1 MTIDPRLTERRR
13 EVAEDR
19 ARRNVRRLIRFLI
32 ILGLAGAVV
41 WLFLS
46 PLLSVK
52 EVTTTGVVAS
62 STHLALAEEGVL
74 AGTPMILIRSGDI
87 AADLER
93 DPWVRE
99 AVVELDWP
107 NRVVVRVEERVPV
120 AWVETG
126 DGWAR
131 RAIDGVAVPSS
142 GEPDDSL
149 PWLDFSTIE
158 DSEASGS
165 SQVLGAL
172 EFAAALPDELIS
184 GTRVWPGANG
194 EMWADVSGFDVRL
207 GRPVEMAA
215 KGLSLAA
222 LLLEEPPPGSILT
235 LIAPTHPATS
245 PSVDEPVGEDDEP

>member
-19 ARRNVRRLIRFLI
+19 ARRNVRRLIRFLVT
-32 ILGLAGAVV
+32 LGLAGAVV

-74 AGTPMILIRSGDI
+74 AGTPMILIRTGDI

-99 AVVELDWP
+99 AVVSLDWP
-107 NRVVVRVEERVPV
+107 NRVLVRVEERVPV

-131 RAIDGVAVPSS
+131 RAIDGIAVPSA
-142 GEPDDSL
+142 GEPDDSM
-149 PWLDFSTIE
+149 PWLDFSAIE
-158 DSEASGS
+158 DSEAPRSR
-165 SQVLGAL
+165 QVLGAL
-172 EFAAALPDELIS
+172 EFAAALPDDLKS
-184 GTRVWPGANG
+184 GTRVWSEANG
-194 EMWADVSGFDVRL
+194 EIWADVSGFDVRL
-207 GRPVEMAA
+207 GRPVEMAD

-222 LLLEEPPPGSILT
+222 LLREQPPQGSILT
-235 LIAPTHPATS
+235 LIAPTHPAVS
-245 PSVDEPVGEDDEP
+245 SSVEEPPSKEEEP